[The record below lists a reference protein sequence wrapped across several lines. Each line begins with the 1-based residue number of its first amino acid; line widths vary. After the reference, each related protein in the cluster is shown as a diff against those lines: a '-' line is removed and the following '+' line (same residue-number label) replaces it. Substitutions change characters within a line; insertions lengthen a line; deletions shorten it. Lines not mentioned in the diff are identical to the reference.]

1 MSMTLLPKASV
12 AVLRDMKV
20 GESRV
25 LIERDHKNVGAPTSA
40 AAHRAGVKV
49 KTSKCLIVVPHTEH
63 LISAVLVTRTK

>member
-1 MSMTLLPKASV
+1 MSITLLPKVSV

-49 KTSKCLIVVPHTEH
+49 KANKCLVVVPHTEH
-63 LISAVLVTRTK
+63 LIPAVLVTRTE